1 MSDNTT
7 LQYLTFGLGEE
18 VFALETGSV
27 REVIELEIGRASC
40 RERV

>member
-18 VFALETGSV
+18 VFALGD
-27 REVIELEIGRASC
+27 GFRARGHRTSC
-40 RERV
+40 P

>member
-18 VFALETGSV
+18 VFALETGACARS
-27 REVIELEIGRASC
+27 SNWC
-40 RERV
+40 P